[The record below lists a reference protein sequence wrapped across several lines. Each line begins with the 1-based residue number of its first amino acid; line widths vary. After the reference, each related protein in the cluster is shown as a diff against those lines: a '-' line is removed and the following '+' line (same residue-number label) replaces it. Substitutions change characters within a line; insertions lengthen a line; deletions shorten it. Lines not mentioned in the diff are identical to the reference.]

1 MIRTPTCEGFSDLYL
16 RSTQWRD
23 GAALFA
29 DEGERLSGPEALAAS
44 LRLAQ
49 AYAAHGAGEGDVV
62 AFLCKSSARHAVAW
76 AAAPLSG
83 RVACNLH
90 VRETGARLGE
100 TLAWLDARILVHDA
114 DLESEAAAAIH
125 ESGRTIARLSLGGRG
140 GAAASYDDIV
150 AGGAPFD
157 VVGHRPKP
165 GANAAIILSSGTT
178 GRPKGI
184 VHTQASLL
192 ETAKGGQ
199 LVFGPVTPHDATILF
214 MQPSFAAWAVI
225 MLPFLGGKAKTYFG
239 QVFTPAGF
247 LAAVAREKIT
257 MAPLVPTMWRMV
269 FEASPGSYDLSSLKL
284 ATISGEPPAPSDID
298 KLKRLICPRITAPY
312 LSSEAFT
319 GSPVLAFTE
328 DLSMPDKIGS
338 SARPGVGTDV
348 RILDPAGM
356 AERPNGESGEI
367 SVSGPSLAKGYWKD
381 SAETMRRFVDGWWR
395 SGDLGRIDKDGYVWV
410 EGRIDNIIN
419 SGGIKISGEEVEK
432 AILAHPSVVQ
442 CAVIGQ
448 KDEKFGQRI
457 EAYVVA
463 RQPAPGAGDI
473 EAWLRAEGKLASFKI
488 PKAFHFVEAL
498 PTGPTGKLYRRGLRG
513 E

>member
-1 MIRTPTCEGFSDLYL
+1 MIRTPSCEGFSDLYL
-16 RSTQWRD
+16 RSTQWR
-23 GAALFA
+23 GAAPLFA
-29 DEGERLSGPEALAAS
+29 DETEALSGPAALAAS

-49 AYAAHGAGEGDVV
+49 AYAAHGAGEGEVV
-62 AFLCKSSARHAVAW
+62 AFLCKSSTRHAVAW
-76 AAAPLSG
+76 SAAPLAG

-90 VRETGARLGE
+90 VRETVARLGE
-100 TLAWLDARILVHDA
+100 TLAWLDAKILVHDA
-114 DLESEAAAAIH
+114 DLESEAAAAVQA
-125 ESGRTIARLSLGGRG
+125 SGRAIARLSLGARG
-140 GAAASYDDIV
+140 GAGASYDEIV
-150 AGGAPFD
+150 AGGPPFD

-165 GANAAIILSSGTT
+165 AAVAAVILSSGTT
-178 GRPKGI
+178 GRPKGV

-199 LVFGPVTPHDATILF
+199 LVFGPITPHDATILF

-239 QVFTPAGF
+239 QTFTPAGF
-247 LAAVAREKIT
+247 LAAVERERIT

-269 FEASPGSYDLSSLKL
+269 FEAAPEKYDLSSLKL

-348 RILDPAGM
+348 RILDPAS
-356 AERPNGESGEI
+356 ASERPTGESGEI
-367 SVSGPSLAKGYWKD
+367 AVSGPSLARAYWKD
-381 SAETMRRFVDGWWR
+381 PAETSRRFIDGWWR
-395 SGDLGRIDKDGYVWV
+395 SGDLGRIDADGYVWV

-432 AILAHPSVVQ
+432 AILAHPAVVQ

-448 KDEKFGQRI
+448 KDERFGQRI

-463 RQPAPGAGDI
+463 RQPAPGPGDI
-473 EAWLRAEGKLASFKI
+473 EAWLRADERLASFKI
-488 PKAFHFVEAL
+488 PRVFHFVDAL